1 MCQCVMYHTGWVWS
15 IGSIYWAF
23 SQSNCL
29 ITVRNSERERERAS
43 YLGRGGGGGG
53 TRGAGRGGRG
63 RLDFCL
69 LAVLMLDSL
78 GLGGSLGVPLVLGG
92 REGGQGG
99 PGGPVVGL
107 CRPEQQILTMRGKRL
122 DVSVLQDHL
131 SDNYEAVRMLH
142 TCSRPPTV
150 SSLSISFFIIHHGQ
164 SGRGG
169 AI

>member
-1 MCQCVMYHTGWVWS
+1 MSCITQVEYDQYEVFTEHSHNPIVL
-15 IGSIYWAF
+15 
-23 SQSNCL
+23 SQFV
-29 ITVRNSERERERAS
+29 TARERAS

-107 CRPEQQILTMRGKRL
+107 CRPEQ
-122 DVSVLQDHL
+122 
-131 SDNYEAVRMLH
+131 
-142 TCSRPPTV
+142 
-150 SSLSISFFIIHHGQ
+150 
-164 SGRGG
+164 
-169 AI
+169 